1 MNVSAIMTRGLIT
14 IDRDASVAE
23 AVKKMM
29 DRRVTSI
36 IIEKDDENDSNGIIT
51 RKDIVNEVIAHRI
64 DPKDAKVSD
73 IMSEPLLTITPD
85 MDIVHVSRLM
95 AKTNIRRFPV
105 IADGKLIGLVSNSD
119 IIRAATIEC
128 L

>member
-1 MNVSAIMTRGLIT
+1 MNASAIMTAGLIT
-14 IDRDASVAE
+14 INRDASVAE
-23 AVKKMM
+23 AVEKMT

-64 DPKDAKVSD
+64 DPKDVKVSD

-95 AKTNIRRFPV
+95 TKANIRRFPV
-105 IADGKLIGLVSNSD
+105 IADGKLIGMVSNSD